1 MPHEIETHNGISFYA
16 DSRKAVNGRTA
27 TWHQLGQPIGHCM
40 TVEEAMDAA
49 KLGGWDVRKV
59 PLSVTAEVSDAGV
72 WPELAVNDKF
82 AVVRNNPVTGLR
94 NYLGVVGNTYKPIQN
109 EEHSAFL
116 QTLVDEFGAS
126 LETAASLREGQD
138 VFITMKLPKTI
149 TVTGNDGKPDTTEL
163 YIAALNNHSGRASF
177 RVILTPIRIVCAN
190 TQQWAESTAQATWKV
205 RHTATAMT
213 RVQVAREMLGLVW
226 ESTDTVQAEFQRM
239 ADTEMSVD
247 AAKEFTN
254 KLFDV
259 AGVEPG
265 TSAATQRQNKADAV
279 FNLFTNSPTVAN
291 IAGTRF
297 AAYNA
302 VTEWADFF
310 APVRGGGPNASDEVL
325 QNLRAARSIDDLD
338 TGTGIKATAFKMLSL
353 V

>member
-1 MPHEIETHNGISFYA
+1 MAHEIEEHKGISFYA
-16 DSRKAVNGRTA
+16 DSRAAVAGRTD
-27 TWHQLGQPIGHCM
+27 TWHRLGQPVGHCM
-40 TVEEAMDAA
+40 TAEEVMDAA
-49 KLGGWDVRKV
+49 HLGGWDVRKV
-59 PLSVTAEVSDAGV
+59 PMTVSAEMSESGV
-72 WPELAVNDKF
+72 WPEIPVEDKF

-94 NYLGVVGNTYKPIQN
+94 NYLGVVGNTYEPIQN
-109 EEHSAFL
+109 EEHSGFL

-126 LETAASLREGQD
+126 FETGASLRGGQD
-138 VFITMKLPKTI
+138 VFVTMKLPKAI

-190 TQQWAESTAQATWKV
+190 TQQWAESTAKATWKV
-205 RHTATAMT
+205 RHTASAMS
-213 RVQVAREMLGLVW
+213 RVQIARNMLGLVW
-226 ESTDTVQAEFQRM
+226 ESVDSVEAEFQRM
-239 ADTEMSVD
+239 ADAEMTVD
-247 AAKEFTN
+247 AAKAFTA
-254 KLFDV
+254 KLFDT

-265 TSAATQRQNKADAV
+265 TAAFTQRQNKADAV
-279 FNLFTNSPTVAN
+279 FNLFTNSPTISN

-310 APVRGGGPNASDEVL
+310 SPVRGGGPNATADMQ
-325 QNLRAARSIDDLD
+325 QNLRAVRSIDDLD
-338 TGTGIKATAFKMLSL
+338 SGTGIKAAAFKMLAL